1 MKRLFALI
9 SVLCLTLS
17 ISFAQS
23 KAEKEAA
30 AKAIFDKTV
39 ALIDAKDFVIVPDS
53 YDSSTGNVE
62 TNTDDANFISF
73 EKEIVYLQG
82 MIVCSNSYTNKTSIT
97 SYKQELDKKG
107 NLRIDMQVKGSA
119 ITARVEIFV
128 RKNGN
133 YAEVVVTPTQG
144 TTRRFSGEITPR
156 AESKCRKKPN
166 VV

>member
-97 SYKQELDKKG
+97 SYKQELDKKET
-107 NLRIDMQVKGSA
+107 LELICK
-119 ITARVEIFV
+119 
-128 RKNGN
+128 
-133 YAEVVVTPTQG
+133 
-144 TTRRFSGEITPR
+144 
-156 AESKCRKKPN
+156 
-166 VV
+166 

>member
-9 SVLCLTLS
+9 SVLCITFSLS
-17 ISFAQS
+17 LAQT

-30 AKAIFDKTV
+30 AKAIFDKTI
-39 ALIDAKDFVIVPDS
+39 ALVDAKDFVIVPDS
-53 YDSSTGNVE
+53 YDSSTGSVE

-107 NLRIDMQVKGSA
+107 NLRIDMQVKGAA

-133 YAEVVVTPTQG
+133 YADVVVTPTQG
-144 TTRRFSGEITPR
+144 TTRRFSGEITTR
-156 AESKCRKKPN
+156 AESKYRKKPN